1 MYSWAK
7 VQRSVSVLIPQNE
20 MMIFKFK
27 YFPQPGEFTANWSQ
41 VSKILSFIIFSSNGS
56 RVQVMS
62 CHHHPL
68 LPDAYNYCVIHQK
81 RVTWL
86 MIGSW
91 FFCTDKKL
99 WPNYCLLEYEAN
111 KTNLLLMSIL
121 KLIYT
126 PGQIYLQCKFYMF
139 YSRTCWLLSVIRL
152 TGLEVICIASLS
164 VWASRKWPS
173 YVSWQ
178 FLPFPFRPHFP
189 WRKCNIQ
196 RRLFSCTFLL
206 SDSPRYICMCILLY
220 FIQVWI

>member
-56 RVQVMS
+56 RVQVLS
-62 CHHHPL
+62 SSPNTSRCVQL
-68 LPDAYNYCVIHQK
+68 LCDPTKKSD
-81 RVTWL
+81 
-86 MIGSW
+86 MINDW
-91 FFCTDKKL
+91 ELIFCTDKKL
-99 WPNYCLLEYEAN
+99 WPNYCLLEDEAN

-152 TGLEVICIASLS
+152 TGLKVICIASLS

-206 SDSPRYICMCILLY
+206 SDSLRYICTCILLY

>member
-1 MYSWAK
+1 MGKSPKKCICFNSTKWNDDLQ
-7 VQRSVSVLIPQNE
+7 VQIFPPARRIHGQLITGLQD
-20 MMIFKFK
+20 
-27 YFPQPGEFTANWSQ
+27 
-41 VSKILSFIIFSSNGS
+41 SFIHNFQFQWIKSTGH
-56 RVQVMS
+56 VMS
-62 CHHHPL
+62 SSPTTSRCVQL
-68 LPDAYNYCVIHQK
+68 LCDPPKKSD
-81 RVTWL
+81 
-86 MIGSW
+86 MINDW
-91 FFCTDKKL
+91 ELIFCTDKKL
-99 WPNYCLLEYEAN
+99 WPNYCLLEDEAN

-126 PGQIYLQCKFYMF
+126 PGQTYLQCKFYMF

-206 SDSPRYICMCILLY
+206 SDSPRYICICILLY